1 MAKSYLKHWHVWYMD
16 EKRFPDIESVE
27 DQKANLTYADLT
39 RANLFETILD
49 DADLTGQDIDDLK
62 SRGAII

>member
-1 MAKSYLKHWHVWYMD
+1 MD

-62 SRGAII
+62 SRGAIVDKET